1 MELALLKS
9 LLNKEFYNEVRSR
22 CPEKLFGKE
31 LRKIKAVIDHAM
43 EQYDRD
49 LTVDEVKSLFF
60 SQNPTL
66 TTAQK
71 QAFDMQFHQ
80 INKTDALGTDVA
92 QDVLSSLFRQV
103 VGQEVAN
110 LGFDFVNGEK
120 TSLEPLRNILNSYQD
135 DFTPSIRVNYVDN
148 SIDNLIEKAVAS
160 TKWQFNIPTLHN
172 AVTGLDAGMLFV
184 IGARSNVGKS
194 SFHAS
199 LCAAPNGW
207 ASQGASILVLCN
219 EEKPERV
226 ASRYLT
232 AATGMT
238 MHQIADDKTQ
248 AHRFYDPLKDR
259 LKFVDA
265 TGRTMSWAESVI
277 KKHKPDIVVLDIG
290 SKFVEDS
297 VAGSASN
304 SAEALKANAI
314 YARNIGKMYGCL
326 VVYCTQLSAEAEG
339 KIVLS
344 QAMIEGSKTGLA
356 GESDLMILV
365 AKNPPLNDQ
374 SEDDQLRYLNIVK
387 NKISGVHRIINCEF
401 DYHTGVYSS

>member
-22 CPEKLFGKE
+22 CPDKIFGKD

-49 LTVDEVKSLFF
+49 MTPDEIKSLFF
-60 SQNPTL
+60 AENATL

-71 QAFDMQFHQ
+71 HAYEMQFTN

-120 TSLEPLRNILNSYQD
+120 TSLEPLRNIINSYQD
-135 DFTPSIRVNYVDN
+135 DFTPSVRVTYVDN
-148 SIDNLIEKAVAS
+148 SIDNLIERAS
-160 TKWQFNIPTLHN
+160 TATKWQFNIPTLHN
-172 AVTGLDAGMLFV
+172 SVAGLDAGMLFV

-199 LCAAPNGW
+199 LCAAPHGW
-207 ASQGASILVLCN
+207 ASQGAKILVLCN

-238 MHQIADDKTQ
+238 MHQVASDKDM
-248 AHRFYDPLKDR
+248 AHRLYDPIKDN

-265 TGRTMSWAESVI
+265 TGRTMSWSETVI

-297 VAGSASN
+297 LAGSASN

-365 AKNPPLNDQ
+365 AKNPPLGDQ
-374 SEDDQLRYLNIVK
+374 SEEDGLRYLNLVK
-387 NKISGVHRIINCEF
+387 NKITGVHRIVNCEF

>member
-1 MELALLKS
+1 MELSLLKS
-9 LLNKEFYNEVRSR
+9 LLSKEFYNETRSK
-22 CPEKLFGKE
+22 CPDKLFGKD
-31 LRKIKAVIDHAM
+31 LRKIKQTIDSAM
-43 EQYDRD
+43 EQYDKD
-49 LTVDEVKSLFF
+49 ITLEEIKALFF
-60 SQNPTL
+60 AENPTL
-66 TTAQK
+66 TTAQR
-71 QAFDMQFHQ
+71 QSFNLAFHSMD
-80 INKTDALGTDVA
+80 KAEALGTDVA
-92 QDVLSSLFRQV
+92 IDVLSSLFRQV

-110 LGFDFVNGEK
+110 LGFDFVNGDK
-120 TSLEPLRNILNSYQD
+120 TSLEPLRNLVNNDQD
-135 DFTPSIRVNYVDN
+135 DFTPSIRITYVDN
-148 SIDNLIEKAVAS
+148 SIDNLIERASTS
-160 TKWQFNIPTLHN
+160 TKWQFNIPTLHHSV
-172 AVTGLDAGMLFV
+172 AGLDSGMLFV

-207 ASQGASILVLCN
+207 AAQGARILILCN

-226 ASRYLT
+226 ASRYMT

-238 MHQIADDKTQ
+238 MQQIAEDKTQ
-248 AHRFYDPLKDR
+248 AHRYYDPIRDN

-265 TGRTMSWAESVI
+265 TGRTMSWAEGVI
-277 KKHKPDIVVLDIG
+277 KKHKPEILVLDIG
-290 SKFVEDS
+290 SKFVEDA

-314 YARNIGKMYGCL
+314 YARNLGKMYGCL

-365 AKNPPLNDQ
+365 ARNPPMNDQ
-374 SEDDQLRYLNIVK
+374 TEDDGMRYLNIVK
-387 NKISGVHRIINCEF
+387 NKITGVHRIVNCEF
-401 DYHTGVYSS
+401 DYTTGVYSS